1 MQLSRLQ
8 LQLRQMQSPIRTG
21 AVWRGWDQCRE
32 LRRCAEFPIVSIVLS
47 FWEKCFAA
55 SRFAPLLAGRLRRL
69 PCTWIKTS
77 AFYMLTVNVFGSF
90 RMQCLMHPL
99 RATLHCRALC
109 HQCAT
114 WNQKQNTSQ
123 HYSTKRRQAQCNKRT
138 FLTSNHQD
146 SPRHQ
151 WHPKHQYQ
159 ETYTTSGSDRPDRP
173 IGVPTASIFTTWPND
188 KFIQSSSI
196 WLSLCTAKAVRK
208 PMKVSH
214 QTKINWYDLAALGW
228 NSTNVKEIQK
238 NCTTRSLGKQCSLW
252 AGRKWWNTSTQ
263 TPWSNHPADVSL
275 NHLFTHLPAARHSS
289 TLQSKHVTSHE
300 SH

>member
-32 LRRCAEFPIVSIVLS
+32 WRRCAEFPIVSIVLS

-173 IGVPTASIFTTWPND
+173 DRPDRCTDRINLHDVTQWQIYT
-188 KFIQSSSI
+188 KFINLALFVYCKSGQKTYESI
-196 WLSLCTAKAVRK
+196 
-208 PMKVSH
+208 PP
-214 QTKINWYDLAALGW
+214 N
-228 NSTNVKEIQK
+228 
-238 NCTTRSLGKQCSLW
+238 
-252 AGRKWWNTSTQ
+252 
-263 TPWSNHPADVSL
+263 
-275 NHLFTHLPAARHSS
+275 
-289 TLQSKHVTSHE
+289 
-300 SH
+300 